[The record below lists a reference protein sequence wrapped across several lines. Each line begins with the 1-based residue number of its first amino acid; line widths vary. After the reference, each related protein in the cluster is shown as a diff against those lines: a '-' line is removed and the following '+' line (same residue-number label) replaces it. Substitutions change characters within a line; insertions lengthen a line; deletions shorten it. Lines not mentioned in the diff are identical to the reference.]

1 MITNSYK
8 FNDMDMA
15 DEDTYK
21 VTIRMFMEF
30 GLIQQFQI
38 PYRVSDMCN
47 CPVVWRK
54 YLKLKK
60 VKERGREKRE
70 REKIPNLIP

>member
-38 PYRVSDMCN
+38 PYRVSDTFSN
-47 CPVVWRK
+47 CPAR
-54 YLKLKK
+54 
-60 VKERGREKRE
+60 
-70 REKIPNLIP
+70 